1 MTVWMSFYRLLR
13 GEVVDFLGDRIIGP
27 KLKKPTL
34 SIYVKSLF
42 MNIFELIDLHII
54 WVTGQ

>member
-1 MTVWMSFYRLLR
+1 MTLRVSFYKPSR
-13 GEVVDFLGDRIIGP
+13 GEVVDFLVDRIIGP

-34 SIYVKSLF
+34 SIYDKSLF
-42 MNIFELIDLHII
+42 MNIFELIYLHII